1 MYGKFRNVSGFS
13 FRFIFYHQK
22 ELVLKRSGL
31 VIIITLQNN
40 IFSGLFVGQ
49 NLLTLKEVDSTNNF
63 LKNILSNSKPLPEGT
78 VIMAEHQYAGRGQQD
93 NKWLSEPG
101 KNLTF
106 SVLLKPSFINVV
118 NQFDLTRAISVGVC
132 DTLRT
137 VLGNGVKIKWP
148 NDIYYNDRKLGGMLI
163 ENMVQGERINNSV
176 VGIGLNVNQDSF
188 SEGAGNATSVKQIL
202 HKDYDLRLL
211 LSEICSQIEAYYLH
225 LKAGRIYFVRN
236 AYLQRL
242 YWLNE
247 PRRYRAHD
255 AIFTGVIEGVA
266 DNGLLQVKRDG
277 TTTSYNLKEIE
288 FLNK

>member
-1 MYGKFRNVSGFS
+1 
-13 FRFIFYHQK
+13 
-22 ELVLKRSGL
+22 LKRFGL

-63 LKNILSNSKPLPEGT
+63 LKNLLSNSKPLPEGT
-78 VIMAEHQYAGRGQQD
+78 VIMAEHQYAGRGQQQ

-106 SVLLKPSFINVV
+106 SILLKPTFINAV
-118 NQFDLTRAISVGVC
+118 NQFDLTRAVSLGVC

-137 VLGNGVKIKWP
+137 VLGDGLKIKWP

-163 ENMVQGERINNSV
+163 ENMVQGERINSSII
-176 VGIGLNVNQDSF
+176 GIGLNVNQDNF
-188 SEGAGNATSVKQIL
+188 PEELVNATSVTQIL

-211 LSEICSQIEAYYLH
+211 LSEICSHIEAYHLH
-225 LKAGRIYFVRN
+225 LKAGKIDFIRSS
-236 AYLQRL
+236 YLSRL

-247 PRRYRAHD
+247 PRRFKAGD
-255 AIFTGVIEGVA
+255 EIFEGVIEGVA
-266 DNGLLQVKRDG
+266 DNGLLQIKRDG
-277 TTTSYNLKEIE
+277 ALMSYNLKEIE